1 VEQDKAVRMNS
12 NAEKEL
18 VELLQRVKDQHAEIL
33 SLKEGKT
40 AVDEELHKLKE

>member
-1 VEQDKAVRMNS
+1 MEQDKAVRMNS